1 MSLVLPEARDVG
13 LIASRTP
20 QDPCSRLVVGQGS
33 WTEMDLGQSGQPEKL
48 SFSRPGEGAPERGP
62 LQTLGLSPPR
72 LLPALSPGSFHLFPP
87 GLGVC

>member
-1 MSLVLPEARDVG
+1 MWDSLPPGPHRIPAQGWWLAR
-13 LIASRTP
+13 AA
-20 QDPCSRLVVGQGS
+20 GQ
-33 WTEMDLGQSGQPEKL
+33 EMDLGQSGQPEKL
-48 SFSRPGEGAPERGP
+48 SFSRPGEGAPERDP